1 MNIAKQLDLFS
12 NEAAPQGLHLCSVSG
27 RNYRCIRKPDSNLDL
42 GRWEF
47 EYKGN
52 WHDVLNRQ
60 IRSNLNKLAGY
71 YAR

>member
-12 NEAAPQGLHLCSVSG
+12 NEAQPKGLHLCSVSG
-27 RNYRCIRKPDSNLDL
+27 RNYRCIRKPSGKHDF
-42 GRWEF
+42 GKWEY

-52 WHDVLNRQ
+52 WHEVLNYQ
-60 IRSNLNKLAGY
+60 IRVDLNKMSGF